1 MPALVLAYVT
11 RHLLLSHWMKHLTFY
26 HKACVSYRLSI
37 GRDHFLN
44 IDIISMEPGFLVS
57 NISLIKHSL
66 WDLIK
71 VPWKQDTDKNLMHS
85 QSERV
90 VVWDLDDHN
99 LKSLLANLRLKFIRE
114 SFIVI
119 VCLIIIN
126 RDVLVQENH
135 KQSCLYSFKCMY
147 NKILYAFYKVPSIW
161 CLRTIIC
168 CIFPSTS
175 ILRQWRG
182 QGSYSLLTGTVSYD
196 SVALST

>member
-1 MPALVLAYVT
+1 
-11 RHLLLSHWMKHLTFY
+11 
-26 HKACVSYRLSI
+26 
-37 GRDHFLN
+37 
-44 IDIISMEPGFLVS
+44 
-57 NISLIKHSL
+57 
-66 WDLIK
+66 
-71 VPWKQDTDKNLMHS
+71 MHS

-147 NKILYAFYKVPSIW
+147 NKILYAFYKVPSI
-161 CLRTIIC
+161 
-168 CIFPSTS
+168 
-175 ILRQWRG
+175 
-182 QGSYSLLTGTVSYD
+182 
-196 SVALST
+196 